1 MNTPQ
6 GFDYGEELPTH
17 VHFLAGESITLFF
30 FFNKEL
36 IMELN
41 VKQYGQETVEI
52 ETTEVAA
59 DDVRELNSLELALVG
74 GAVKVP

>member
-1 MNTPQ
+1 
-6 GFDYGEELPTH
+6 
-17 VHFLAGESITLFF
+17 
-30 FFNKEL
+30 
-36 IMELN
+36 MELN